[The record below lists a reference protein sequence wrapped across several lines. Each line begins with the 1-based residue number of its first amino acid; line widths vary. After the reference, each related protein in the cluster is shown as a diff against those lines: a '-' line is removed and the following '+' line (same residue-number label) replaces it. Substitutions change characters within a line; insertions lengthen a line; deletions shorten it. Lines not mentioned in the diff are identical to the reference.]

1 MDPRILEA
9 PNIEHL
15 DFRVI
20 AVEGDFHQHNVPL
33 DGKGKSSA
41 SSSVD
46 SAEYQL
52 HDANMSL

>member
-1 MDPRILEA
+1 MDPRILKA

-20 AVEGDFHQHNVPL
+20 TVEGDFHQHNVPL
-33 DGKGKSSA
+33 EGKSKCSA

-46 SAEYQL
+46 SAEY
-52 HDANMSL
+52 